1 MSVRIHPY
9 ISELNH
15 ARLKALAARPQ
26 QNESG
31 VVDKALDTYFSSSP
45 DSLGGHAIL
54 RRLDRLTRQFD
65 RLEQKDLVL
74 GETLALFVRYFMMIT
89 PPVPADRQD
98 AARAAGDLRFETFID
113 QLGIE
118 LQAGRRLL
126 QRALDQVLLDE
137 SDLFSSAQL
146 DALHVPAPT
155 SDKRSPTDAQ

>member
-15 ARLKALAARPQ
+15 ARLSALATRPRQ
-26 QNESG
+26 SISTI
-31 VVDKALDTYFSSSP
+31 VDNALEAYFTSSP

-126 QRALDQVLLDE
+126 QRAIDQVLLDE
-137 SDLFSSAQL
+137 SDLFTSAEL
-146 DALHVPAPT
+146 DKLHVPAPERNE
-155 SDKRSPTDAQ
+155 SAANA

>member
-9 ISELNH
+9 ISELNY
-15 ARLKALAARPQ
+15 ARLKAMASRPLRQ
-26 QNESG
+26 SESSI
-31 VVDKALDTYFSSSP
+31 VNNALEAYFTSSP
-45 DSLGGHAIL
+45 DSMGGHAIL

-65 RLEQKDLVL
+65 RLEQKDLVI
-74 GETLALFVRYFMMIT
+74 GETLALFVRYFMMVT

-126 QRALDQVLLDE
+126 QRAIDQVLLDE
-137 SDLFSSAQL
+137 ADLFTSAQL
-146 DALHVPAPT
+146 DQLHVPAPERKG
-155 SDKRSPTDAQ
+155 SQTDA

>member
-15 ARLKALAARPQ
+15 ARLSALATRPRQ
-26 QNESG
+26 SISTI
-31 VVDKALDTYFSSSP
+31 VDTALEAYFTSSP

-126 QRALDQVLLDE
+126 QRAIDQVLLDE
-137 SDLFSSAQL
+137 SDLFTSAEL
-146 DALHVPAPT
+146 DKLHVPAPERDG
-155 SDKRSPTDAQ
+155 SAADA